1 METPSS
7 YGSVAVPPS
16 LNHFAIYNPTFG
28 PTEETQQDQL
38 LYYVAKKTVPVDV
51 KMRQI
56 GLAQGLINFTRAFSP
71 TKACENV
78 HTQKN
83 RMVFHEPEKDY
94 WIYVSI
100 ELGHIKKLTKD
111 KDGKPKTVVE
121 YFDSNLHDSGIKR
134 MLEMGYEMYRVFNG
148 TFDSTV
154 KTLGVKALKIKLEEF
169 FSNWVLEWEFD
180 KTELTKTI
188 DGQHYYKNLL
198 KQSYVSSFVE
208 QIQMEYKFISEIIVL
223 WQNKLVYNG
232 DGNRSISENDLKCI
246 LRHLDPLISER
257 DALERE
263 HEKKKK
269 SKEAD
274 KLSLKGFTR
283 NFSGSNLF
291 SYFSSTISPS
301 TSPPNNMYASNSS
314 NQHDTLHSSSNLT
327 RSTNFLLGPSHLNV
341 DDSDI
346 KPLKVYLTKKVTGH
360 LNDDITETDDEY
372 ESNVEEH
379 FLVAYKQNDLTLVF
393 LIPNSLPEGYTKTYD
408 KTFYK
413 SIHEYLSS
421 HSDDII
427 KIMNE
432 DYEHSIKLGFI
443 DLYASIR
450 SDTDKE
456 YRYVFFNKLNLAIKS
471 SLYPFNASNGTSSSK
486 GLTING
492 EMAHALY
499 DLHEDLEKYPH
510 LTEIYTRSTTNF
522 WIVGKRSNGRVL
534 YVVVPKKEVSLMEV
548 EAKLQIETIVE
559 SYYNEDLSFYEVL

>member
-1 METPSS
+1 SYIMETPSS

-38 LYYVAKKTVPVDV
+38 LYYVAKKTVPMDV

-71 TKACENV
+71 IKACENV

-188 DGQHYYKNLL
+188 DGIFYLPLSNSAISK
-198 KQSYVSSFVE
+198 VSSFVE

-246 LRHLDPLISER
+246 LRHLDPLISEK
-257 DALERE
+257 DALERGQ
-263 HEKKKK
+263 EKKKK
-269 SKEAD
+269 SKEAE
-274 KLSLKGFTR
+274 KVLPE
-283 NFSGSNLF
+283 
-291 SYFSSTISPS
+291 ISPEVIS
-301 TSPPNNMYASNSS
+301 FNIFHQPFLQA
-314 NQHDTLHSSSNLT
+314 HHRLT
-327 RSTNFLLGPSHLNV
+327 TH
-341 DDSDI
+341 DSDI

-372 ESNVEEH
+372 ESNIEEY

-393 LIPNSLPEGYTKTYD
+393 LIPNSLPEGYTKAYD

-427 KIMNE
+427 KILNE
-432 DYEHSIKLGFI
+432 DYEHSIKLG
-443 DLYASIR
+443 

-486 GLTING
+486 GLTITG

-548 EAKLQIETIVE
+548 EDDVRKLSNLCDTIN
-559 SYYNEDLSFYEVL
+559 SS

>member
-38 LYYVAKKTVPVDV
+38 LYYVAKKTVPMDV

-71 TKACENV
+71 IKACENV

-188 DGQHYYKNLL
+188 DGIFYLPLSNSAISK
-198 KQSYVSSFVE
+198 VSSFVE

-246 LRHLDPLISER
+246 LRHLDPLISEK
-257 DALERE
+257 DALERGQ
-263 HEKKKK
+263 EKKKK
-269 SKEAD
+269 SKEAE

-301 TSPPNNMYASNSS
+301 TSPPNNTYASNSS
-314 NQHDTLHSSSNLT
+314 NQHDTSHSSSNLT
-327 RSTNFLLGPSHLNV
+327 PSTNFLLGPSHLNV

-372 ESNVEEH
+372 ESNIEEY

-393 LIPNSLPEGYTKTYD
+393 LIPNSLPEGYTKAYD

-427 KIMNE
+427 KILNE
-432 DYEHSIKLGFI
+432 DYEHSIKLG
-443 DLYASIR
+443 

-486 GLTING
+486 GLTITG

-548 EAKLQIETIVE
+548 EDDVRKLSNLCDTIN
-559 SYYNEDLSFYEVL
+559 SS

>member
-111 KDGKPKTVVE
+111 KD
-121 YFDSNLHDSGIKR
+121 
-134 MLEMGYEMYRVFNG
+134 
-148 TFDSTV
+148 V

-188 DGQHYYKNLL
+188 DGIFYLPLSNSAISK
-198 KQSYVSSFVE
+198 VSSFVE

-257 DALERE
+257 DTLERE

-314 NQHDTLHSSSNLT
+314 NQHDTSHSSSNLT

-360 LNDDITETDDEY
+360 LDDDITETDDEY

-393 LIPNSLPEGYTKTYD
+393 LIPNSLPE
-408 KTFYK
+408 
-413 SIHEYLSS
+413 
-421 HSDDII
+421 DDII

-432 DYEHSIKLGFI
+432 DYEHSIKLG
-443 DLYASIR
+443 

-548 EAKLQIETIVE
+548 EDDVRKL
-559 SYYNEDLSFYEVL
+559 SNLCFSR

>member
-1 METPSS
+1 
-7 YGSVAVPPS
+7 
-16 LNHFAIYNPTFG
+16 
-28 PTEETQQDQL
+28 
-38 LYYVAKKTVPVDV
+38 
-51 KMRQI
+51 
-56 GLAQGLINFTRAFSP
+56 
-71 TKACENV
+71 
-78 HTQKN
+78 
-83 RMVFHEPEKDY
+83 
-94 WIYVSI
+94 
-100 ELGHIKKLTKD
+100 
-111 KDGKPKTVVE
+111 
-121 YFDSNLHDSGIKR
+121 

-188 DGQHYYKNLL
+188 DGIFYLPLSNSAISK
-198 KQSYVSSFVE
+198 VSSFVE

-257 DALERE
+257 DTLERE

-314 NQHDTLHSSSNLT
+314 NQHDTSHSSSNLT

-360 LNDDITETDDEY
+360 LDDDITETDDEY

-393 LIPNSLPEGYTKTYD
+393 LIPNSLPE
-408 KTFYK
+408 
-413 SIHEYLSS
+413 
-421 HSDDII
+421 DDII

-432 DYEHSIKLGFI
+432 DYEHSIKLG
-443 DLYASIR
+443 

-548 EAKLQIETIVE
+548 EDDVRKL
-559 SYYNEDLSFYEVL
+559 SNLCFSR